1 MRQALNAEWTKLR
14 TDASTLWLLLGAII
28 VTVALGAGVSST
40 TMCGARGCAGDPAEL
55 SLTGIMLGQA
65 VIVILAVMAIGNEYG
80 TGMIRTTVTLMPR
93 RSVVLAAKAVV
104 LTCVVASAS
113 AIAVAGSLIAGR
125 YILPGNG
132 FSPEHGFSLLSL
144 ADGPTLR
151 AAAGSVIYMALI
163 ALLSL
168 GAATAVRDSATGTGI
183 VLGLLYLF
191 PILIK
196 VINDPQ
202 WQRHLQQI
210 APMPAG
216 LAIQATRNLQ
226 HLPISPWAGLG
237 VLAAWAGSALLLGG
251 LMLQLRDV

>member
-28 VTVALGAGVSST
+28 LTVALGAGVSST

-80 TGMIRTTVTLMPR
+80 TGMIRITVTLMPR

-196 VINDPQ
+196 VINDPR

-237 VLAAWAGSALLLGG
+237 VLAAWAASALLLGG